1 MKYRPKAYELILF
14 TLIIAGLMLACALGY
29 NEVVPAYQ

>member
-1 MKYRPKAYELILF
+1 MNTRPKAHEMILF
-14 TLIIAGLMLACALGY
+14 TLIIAGIMLACALGY